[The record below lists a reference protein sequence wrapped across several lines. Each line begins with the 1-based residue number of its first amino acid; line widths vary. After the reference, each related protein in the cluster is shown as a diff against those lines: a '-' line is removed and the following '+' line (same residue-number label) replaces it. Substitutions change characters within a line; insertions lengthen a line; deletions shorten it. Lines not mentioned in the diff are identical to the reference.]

1 MLHDAW
7 PHWHHRPETFELDAF
22 IAEVN
27 NNSTKEGA
35 AESGADSPPAYGYAP
50 GAAPRYQEL
59 RPAHARDVAAYAPL
73 DEALF
78 KPSSTDGFL
87 RRSPELSPS
96 PERRDDYRAL
106 HYDAY
111 APPPYAQDHHHH
123 HHLAHD
129 GGGGGGAAVY
139 ARCAY
144 PAAPSPYFGTGVELA
159 QTQIWTCSSSAG
171 GSPSYAPAGGG
182 GALGDE
188 FEGSE
193 AGEAAGGGALPAF
206 SARFGG
212 PFAGG
217 AARPALYAPALAANT
232 YTQSEVW
239 NIEGGRRTNLPAS
252 ASLSAFEAELF
263 TEGRECVNCGAIHT
277 PLWRRDGT
285 GHYLCNACGLYNKM
299 NGMNRP
305 LKQPRRLV
313 RQRHA
318 AHAPPAPDMGAKR
331 PGVLCS
337 NCQTG
342 TTSLWRRNAQGENVC
357 NACGLYYK
365 LHGINRPLAMKK
377 DAIQVRARTVR
388 QVGRAVQQLPD
399 GHHVAVAPQ
408 RAGRERVQRV
418 RPLLQAARHQPP
430 ARHEEGRDTG
440 EGPHCATG
448 RACCAATARRAPRRC
463 GAATRRARTCATRAA
478 STTSCTASTARS
490 P

>member
-252 ASLSAFEAELF
+252 ASLSALAAE
-263 TEGRECVNCGAIHT
+263 GA
-277 PLWRRDGT
+277 PPGADFYKGF
-285 GHYLCNACGLYNKM
+285 LYN
-299 NGMNRP
+299 GVAAHAHHAP
-305 LKQPRRLV
+305 APALGA
-313 RQRHA
+313 HA
-318 AHAPPAPDMGAKR
+318 AHHASPDYAKQKKGMGAKR

>member
-252 ASLSAFEAELF
+252 ASLSALAAE
-263 TEGRECVNCGAIHT
+263 GA
-277 PLWRRDGT
+277 PPGADFYKGF
-285 GHYLCNACGLYNKM
+285 LYN
-299 NGMNRP
+299 GVAAHAHHAP
-305 LKQPRRLV
+305 APALGA
-313 RQRHA
+313 HA
-318 AHAPPAPDMGAKR
+318 AHHASPDYAKQKKGQMGAKR